1 MAFTLAQLAKLETDP
16 TRKGIMTNIIRDAKV
31 MELLPWENV
40 GSLQSV
46 AVRYRTLP
54 TGGVFRKVGGAYT
67 EATDGDVEQVW
78 ESVYGFGGEILFDRV
93 FDKITNTIID
103 PKVLQTQMK
112 LKAMALQFNDYFING
127 DHATD
132 ADGFEG
138 LKKRVSGMPSRQT
151 IAIGD
156 SAPSDATASAAAAR
170 TFLKNW
176 DKAWYRCNNG
186 SVNAIFMNE
195 AMVYAFGDVLR
206 YIGSSGGNLLDVT
219 KDSFDRDLVTYKGAP
234 FIDMGLKA
242 DQSTEIITV
251 TETALDAGADST
263 SVYFA
268 SFNIDQGVVGIQL
281 GPLESYDPNAGG
293 EMSTQPAKQLRIE
306 WWHGLAGFGSYG
318 LTRLYNIGDPAGW
331 TA

>member
-138 LKKRVSGMPSRQT
+138 LKKRVAGMPSRQT

-156 SAPSDATASAAAAR
+156 SAPSDATASTAAAR

-318 LTRLYNIGDPAGW
+318 LTRLSNIGDPAGW